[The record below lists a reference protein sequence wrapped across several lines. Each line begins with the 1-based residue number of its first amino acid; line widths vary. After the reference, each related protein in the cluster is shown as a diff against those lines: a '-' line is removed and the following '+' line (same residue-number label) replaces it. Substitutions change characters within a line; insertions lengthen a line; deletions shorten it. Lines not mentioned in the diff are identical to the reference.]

1 MERSPIP
8 EPIRRR
14 LSLLSESVFNV
25 RRGLEE
31 TERELKCWIGQ
42 QVSSSLPLQMCLYFN
57 LYFYPFWW
65 ACKVTMVQLKYPVLS
80 NYYRI
85 VLSALL
91 TMMTLVEVIRL
102 MLGYMGNLQ
111 EKVPELAGFWLLTLL
126 LQIPMTLFDT
136 CNPKLAVLP
145 LEYGAS
151 IVYLALLLAE
161 VLLAFITLRHMV
173 EQLELRFHMS
183 HFDSLEGQPGAEMGA
198 GQSFS
203 RASNVGQRFPG
214 ASTEDEGPIGL
225 SRLSRGSTSRGS
237 TRQTAGD
244 LHILE
249 RTGVNS

>member
-65 ACKVTMVQLKYPVLS
+65 ACKVTMVQL
-80 NYYRI
+80 
-85 VLSALL
+85 
-91 TMMTLVEVIRL
+91 
-102 MLGYMGNLQ
+102 
-111 EKVPELAGFWLLTLL
+111 KVPELAGFWLLTLL